1 MPREADMTHSKLTN
15 KISLSSQSSS
25 RDGAKIDRFLVHH
38 AASTSQEGVVDM
50 MVRGT
55 RTVSANYVVGDT
67 ITLVVDEDRRAWTSG
82 SKYDGGKGAAFDK
95 RSITVETIN
104 NSTKNWTVSDKTFDN
119 LARLIADV
127 ATRYEF
133 PINDDTVLTHQELWT
148 RFRASYPTA
157 CPGDLQR
164 RKAELLTLARKYQ
177 SGKATGATTAP
188 STSKPA
194 STAASSTTATAA
206 QWKTIQEWLKRLGR
220 YSGPADG
227 VPGVN
232 TWKGVQRT
240 VRDRAGYTG
249 PIDGKPGVNTYKA
262 MQRYAQGGGYT
273 GPVDGVLGANSWA
286 GFVKR
291 LSS

>member
-1 MPREADMTHSKLTN
+1 MTHSKLTN
-15 KISLSSQSSS
+15 QISLSSQSSS

-38 AASTSQEGVVDM
+38 AAGTSQEDVVNM

-104 NSTKNWTVSDKTFDN
+104 NSTKNWTVSDETFDN
-119 LARLIADV
+119 LAWLIADV

-177 SGKATGATTAP
+177 TGKATGATTAP

-206 QWKTIQEWLKRLGR
+206 QWKTIQAWLKRLGR

-232 TWKGVQRT
+232 TWKGIQRT

>member
-1 MPREADMTHSKLTN
+1 MTHSKLTN